1 MKAMQD
7 LDDQELLSRFQ
18 SDLARGESGARWV
31 DALFRRYQSR
41 VATWCL
47 RFTGDR
53 ESAGDLAQEIF
64 LLVYRNLGSFQGSAK
79 FSTWLYTVARNHCV
93 NALRSKQAQTQRAS
107 ESLDFDVEDSAA
119 SSVLDSLEQDESL
132 KLMRSLIEQNLE
144 PIEKKVMVMH
154 FANGISLDAVSR
166 LLGLTNA
173 SGARA
178 HIVSAKRK
186 LARARERWQARSSK

>member
-1 MKAMQD
+1 MQN
-7 LDDQELLSRFQ
+7 LDDEDLLARFRAD
-18 SDLARGESGARWV
+18 SERGESGAKWI
-31 DALFRRYQSR
+31 DELFRRYHPK
-41 VATWCL
+41 VAAWCY

-64 LLVYRNLGSFQGSAK
+64 LRVYRNLDSFRGAAK
-79 FSTWLYTVARNHCV
+79 FSTWLFTVARNHCMNEMKSRQNRLDKSAV
-93 NALRSKQAQTQRAS
+93 VLDFEIEDAAATNILESMEQQ
-107 ESLDFDVEDSAA
+107 ESLR
-119 SSVLDSLEQDESL
+119 
-132 KLMRSLIEQNLE
+132 LMHSLIEQNLD

-154 FANGISLDAVSR
+154 FASGISLEAVSR

-186 LARARERWQARSSK
+186 LARALERWKARTGQ